1 MTQRFASVMFSLPL
15 LLNPMCFVLT
25 SFAEEAAHPAT
36 ESAPAAIES
45 SHTTTEEAIA
55 DGTKSREEN
64 DADGLVNLLS
74 DLRGAVRAF
83 PDSVEDRLDLADALY
98 RVGDLDQ
105 AIDEAGAAV
114 ALKSDSAAAHLQLG
128 LLYMAKQDWK
138 HALLELKEATR
149 LNPEL
154 IQGHYH
160 LGAVYYGLGN
170 VPAAIQSYQTALD
183 LQPDFPDARYH
194 LGLLLK
200 LTHRDKEAATL
211 LEAAAEGGVARAQ
224 LFMANAYRTG
234 QGVEKDLARA
244 IFWWLRAAENGI
256 VQARESLARLRRQAL
271 SPDQPDRRRK
281 EALEAFTQYRDGLW
295 ADYPDAVKNSP
306 DESLG
311 AVLLKNSQATN
322 GVSVLFSEAYTLSE
336 TATDELARRY
346 AGGLDSRLKQ
356 FDRRILACLEA
367 TAADGFA
374 PAKKA
379 LARIY
384 GKGLGVPADLA
395 KAKALLKGLPKQEA
409 KAILDEITVH

>member
-1 MTQRFASVMFSLPL
+1 MTQRFASVMFALPL
-15 LLNPMCFVLT
+15 LLNPMCFALT
-25 SFAEEAAHPAT
+25 SLAEEAAHPAT
-36 ESAPAAIES
+36 EPAPVAIES
-45 SHTTTEEAIA
+45 SRAATEQAIL
-55 DGTKSREEN
+55 DGAKSREEN
-64 DADGLVNLLS
+64 DADGLINLLS

-105 AIDEAGAAV
+105 AIDEASIAV

-170 VPAAIQSYQTALD
+170 VKAAIQSYQTALD
-183 LQPDFPDARYH
+183 LQPYFPDARYH

-211 LEAAAEGGVARAQ
+211 LEEAAEGGVARAQ

-244 IFWWLRAAENGI
+244 IFWWLRAAENGV
-256 VQARESLARLRRQAL
+256 VQARESLAHLRRQAL
-271 SPDQPDRRRK
+271 SSDQSDRRRK
-281 EALEAFTQYRDGLW
+281 EALEAFKQYRDGLW
-295 ADYPDAVKNSP
+295 ADYPDAVKNGP
-306 DESLG
+306 DDSLG
-311 AVLLKNSQATN
+311 AVLLKDSQATN
-322 GVSVLFSEAYTLSE
+322 GVSDLFSEAYTLSE
-336 TATDELARRY
+336 TATDELARLY
-346 AGGLDSRLKQ
+346 TGGLDTRLKQ
-356 FDRRILACLEA
+356 FDRRILACLET
-367 TAADGFA
+367 TAADGFT
-374 PAKKA
+374 PARKA

-384 GKGLGVPADLA
+384 GKGFGVPADPA
-395 KAKALLKGLPKQEA
+395 KAKALLKGVSKLEA
-409 KAILDEITVH
+409 HAILDEISAQ